1 MRRQRILDEAWGE
14 FTVRLVAREDGRF
27 DGIAFRKGRGAE
39 AKVRGERYET
49 ENEVRARLKQEV
61 MRRHPDWVG
70 YDGAVGFFRRHFP
83 NGFEDENYLEQER
96 SYKWDAK
103 RLLDEAVPLDSTV
116 AGEGFAEEALRALHR
131 TNLLSR
137 FELMR
142 VADVL
147 KGDRND
153 SFVRGA
159 AAFASGD
166 MEAGLRR
173 MTSAAKPHDAA
184 KWTVL
189 TYLPFLWQPDT
200 HMFLK
205 PEITKLFA
213 DRVGHE
219 FALRYRA
226 DLDLDVYR
234 CLLDLVARTREAIE
248 GLRPRDNVDVQS
260 FVWVVG
266 AYSEP

>member
-1 MRRQRILDEAWGE
+1 MRRRRIPDEAWGE
-14 FTVRLVAREDGRF
+14 FTVRLVEREDGRF
-27 DGIAFRKGRGAE
+27 DGIAFRKGRGEE
-39 AKVRGERYET
+39 ARVRGERHEIAA
-49 ENEVRARLKQEV
+49 EVRARLKEDV
-61 MRRHPDWVG
+61 LRRHPDWVG
-70 YDGAVGFFRRHFP
+70 YDGAVALFRRHFP
-83 NGFEDENYLEQER
+83 KGFEDERYLEQER

-103 RLLDEAVPLDSTV
+103 RQLDDAVPFNV
-116 AGEGFAEEALRALHR
+116 AAAGDGFADEALRAFNR
-131 TNLLSR
+131 TNLLSW

-147 KGDRND
+147 KGERSDA
-153 SFVRGA
+153 FLRGA

-166 MEAGLRR
+166 MEAGLRT
-173 MTSAAKPHDAA
+173 MASAAKPHGAA

-213 DRVGHE
+213 ARVGHE

-226 DLDLDVYR
+226 DLDLGVYR
-234 CLLDLVARTREAIE
+234 CLLDLVARTRAAIAE
-248 GLRPRDNVDVQS
+248 LRPRDNVDVQS

>member
-1 MRRQRILDEAWGE
+1 MRRRRIPDETWGQ

-27 DGIAFRKGRGAE
+27 DGIAFRKGGSAE
-39 AKVRGERYET
+39 AKVRGEQYET
-49 ENEVRARLKQEV
+49 ESEVRARLKQAV
-61 MRRHPDWVG
+61 LRRHPDWVG
-70 YDGAVGFFRRHFP
+70 YNGAVEFFRRHFP
-83 NGFEDENYLEQER
+83 DGFEDENYLEQER
-96 SYKWDAK
+96 SYKWRAK
-103 RLLDEAVPLDSTV
+103 GLLDETVPLDSAV
-116 AGEGFAEEALRALHR
+116 AGDGFADEALRAFHR

-147 KGDRND
+147 KGDRKD
-153 SFVRGA
+153 SFVRSA
-159 AAFASGD
+159 AVFASGA
-166 MEAGLRR
+166 METGIRKMA
-173 MTSAAKPHDAA
+173 SAAKPHDAA

-189 TYLPFLWQPDT
+189 TYLPFLWRPDR

-219 FALRYRA
+219 FALRYHA

-248 GLRPRDNVDVQS
+248 ELRPRDNIDVQS